1 MAMDDGVFSDEID
14 HLLSVGASDMAGISG
29 IGHYL
34 RMHCTIRN
42 GSIGTALYQMA
53 VIMSC

>member
-1 MAMDDGVFSDEID
+1 MGNGVFSDNLD
-14 HLLSVGASDMAGISG
+14 HVLSVSAGDSAGVRG

-42 GSIGTALYQMA
+42 GSIGTASYRMA

>member
-1 MAMDDGVFSDEID
+1 MDDGVFSDD
-14 HLLSVGASDMAGISG
+14 LNHALLVSVGDSAGIGG

-42 GSIGTALYQMA
+42 GSIGTASYRMA

>member
-1 MAMDDGVFSDEID
+1 MGDRVFSDNLD
-14 HLLSVGASDMAGISG
+14 HALLVSAGDLAGVRG

-34 RMHCTIRN
+34 RMLCTIRN